1 VCSSI
6 ITGGFPSLVRD
17 FDIVEQE
24 ATVTLSVFV
33 FGYGLGALLISP
45 LTEIATLG

>member
-1 VCSSI
+1 MS
-6 ITGGFPSLVRD
+6 D

-24 ATVTLSVFV
+24 ATLSLSLYV